1 MSGLLYSLYLKIKL
15 NNCIHYSNAMCCC
28 LHFHIFLL
36 PDPKLRVKV
45 LYVAQ
50 NETLSQQNHVKV
62 ETRNDYETGFYFR
75 IRDEFQNKSTNNN
88 QNNPEL
94 CPKVVP
100 YTGQPFV
107 LHSLN
112 PIMYCNYNQCTL
124 NRLTVCITAAR
135 SHEKK
140 KKNKIFP
147 QALKVSQQQQQ
158 NQLCDQQ
165 KFMILTRFV
174 HQDHFQRL
182 T

>member
-15 NNCIHYSNAMCCC
+15 NNCINYSNAVCCC

-124 NRLTVCITAAR
+124 NRLTGNVSLHHCSPFPR
-135 SHEKK
+135 E
-140 KKNKIFP
+140 KKNK
-147 QALKVSQQQQQ
+147 
-158 NQLCDQQ
+158 
-165 KFMILTRFV
+165 TRFF
-174 HQDHFQRL
+174 HRL
-182 T
+182 LKYRNNNDKISYVINKSL